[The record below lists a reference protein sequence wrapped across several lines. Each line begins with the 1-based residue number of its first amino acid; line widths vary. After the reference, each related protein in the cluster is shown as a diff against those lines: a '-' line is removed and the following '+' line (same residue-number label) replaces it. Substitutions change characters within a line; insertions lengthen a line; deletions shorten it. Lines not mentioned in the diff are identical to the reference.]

1 MLAHLKTQ
9 KIQLNTPQNVSWTAV
24 LSRVRA
30 DMEFV
35 QNFTPPDF
43 RAKSFTPSILP
54 DFISFSK
61 KKHNK

>member
-1 MLAHLKTQ
+1 MQAHLKTQ
-9 KIQLNTPQNVSWTAV
+9 KIQLNTPLNVSWTAV

-43 RAKSFTPSILP
+43 RAKRFTPSISP
-54 DFISFSK
+54 NFNSFSK